1 MADRQNAER
10 LILVIGATGNQGGAV
25 ARSLL
30 DRGFRVRALTR
41 NPQKP
46 EAQALTEQGAEV
58 VQGDME
64 DRSAMD
70 QVLEG
75 TYGIFSVQ
83 NFGETGYD
91 REVQQ
96 GKTVADAA
104 KAAGVEHFVYSS
116 VGSAHRQTGIP
127 HFESKWEIEEHV
139 RQIGLPYTIL
149 RPVFLMQ
156 NWEMMR
162 EMILGGTLAQPFDP
176 DKPVQQVAVE
186 DIGAFAA
193 IAFENPDRWIGRE
206 VDLAG
211 DEQSMTEIAETFGR
225 VIGREVS
232 YYQVPWDQFEEQVG
246 TEVTLN
252 SRWINDVGYEADIAA
267 LRQEYPEL
275 TSFER
280 YLGSHGWEGA
290 QVKRR
295 DTLSD

>member
-1 MADRQNAER
+1 MER
-10 LILVIGATGNQGGAV
+10 LILVCGATGKQGGAV

-30 DRGFRVRALTR
+30 ERGFRVRALTR
-41 NPQKP
+41 DPQKP

-64 DRSAMD
+64 DRSAVD
-70 QVLEG
+70 QVLVEG
-75 TYGIFSVQ
+75 VYGVFSVQ
-83 NFGETGYD
+83 NFWETGYD

-104 KAAGVEHFVYSS
+104 KAADVEHFVSSS

-139 RQIGLPYTIL
+139 RKIGLPYTIL
-149 RPVFLMQ
+149 RPTYFMQ
-156 NWEMMR
+156 NWEWTR
-162 EMILGGTLAQPFDP
+162 EMILGGSLAQPFDP
-176 DKPVQQVAVE
+176 DKPFQQVAVE
-186 DIGAFAA
+186 DVGVLAA

-206 VDLAG
+206 EDLAG
-211 DEQSMTEIAETFGR
+211 DEQSMTEIAQTFGR

-232 YYQVPWDQFEEQVG
+232 YYQVPWDRFEEQMG
-246 TEVTLN
+246 EEATLN
-252 SRWINDVGYEADIAA
+252 FRWINDVGYEADIAA

-280 YLGSHGWEGA
+280 YLRTHGWEGA
-290 QVKRR
+290 EVPAGG
-295 DTLSD
+295 

>member
-1 MADRQNAER
+1 MTGEQNVER
-10 LILVIGATGNQGGAV
+10 LIVVCGATGKQGGAV
-25 ARSLL
+25 ARNLL
-30 DRGFRVRALTR
+30 NRGFRVRGLTR

-46 EAQALTEQGAEV
+46 EAQALADQGAEV

-70 QVLEG
+70 RALEG
-75 TYGIFSVQ
+75 AYGIFSVQ
-83 NFGETGYD
+83 NFWGTGYD
-91 REVQQ
+91 GEVQQ

-149 RPVFLMQ
+149 RPTYFMQ
-156 NWEMMR
+156 NWEWTR

-176 DKPVQQVAVE
+176 DKPFQQVPVE

-211 DEQSMTEIAETFGR
+211 DEQSMSEIAETFSR

-246 TEVTLN
+246 EEVTLN

-280 YLGSHGWEGA
+280 YLRSHGWEGA
-290 QVKRR
+290 EVPAG
-295 DTLSD
+295 S

>member
-1 MADRQNAER
+1 MVNKQNVER
-10 LILVIGATGNQGGAV
+10 LILVTGATGKQGGGV

-30 DRGFRVRALTR
+30 DRGFQVRALTR

-46 EAQALTEQGAEV
+46 EAQALADQGAEV

-64 DRSAMD
+64 DRSSIKRA
-70 QVLEG
+70 LEG
-75 TYGIFSVQ
+75 AYGVFSVQ
-83 NFGETGYD
+83 NFWETGYD

-104 KAAGVEHFVYSS
+104 KAAGVEHCVYSS

-127 HFESKWEIEEHV
+127 HFESKWEVEEHV

-149 RPVFLMQ
+149 RPTFFMQ
-156 NWEMMR
+156 NWEWTR

-176 DKPVQQVAVE
+176 DKPFQQVAVE
-186 DIGAFAA
+186 DVGAFTA
-193 IAFENPDRWIGRE
+193 IAFGNTDRWIARE

-211 DEQSMTEIAETFGR
+211 DEQSMTEIADTFSR

-232 YYQVPWDQFEEQVG
+232 YYQVPWDQFEEQMG
-246 TEVTLN
+246 EEATLN
-252 SRWINDVGYEADIAA
+252 FRWINDVGYEADIAA

-275 TSFER
+275 TTFER
-280 YLGSHGWEGA
+280 YLRSHGWEGA
-290 QVKRR
+290 VVPAGR
-295 DTLSD
+295 